1 MAWISVHES
10 IIGKKLRSLSKA
22 AGCSQ
27 NEAIGLLVRL
37 WLWGIKN
44 ADRTGLL
51 VDADKDDVSAILT
64 NGLDKSVNAED
75 VVEAMIQ
82 TEWIDDEDGSLYLHD
97 WEEWQKYWY
106 KLIDTTEATKKR
118 VQKHRERMKLENKNA
133 GTDSKKDVT
142 DKKSADTKQKSKAEK
157 YTPEFEELWAV
168 YPYKRGNKAKAA
180 RSFNA
185 RLKEKWTKEQLI
197 AATLGYA
204 DACMKKRTEEQYVMH
219 ASRFLGPDLE
229 FEKYLPRNMRRGN
242 GSVAGGMP
250 VQSAGYMPA
259 NPAAPNDDDPY
270 AGWR

>member
-10 IIGKKLRSLSKA
+10 IIGKKLRSLSKT

-51 VDADKDDVSAILT
+51 VDADKDDVAAILT
-64 NGLDKSVNAED
+64 NGLERSVNPDD

-82 TEWIDDEDGSLYLHD
+82 TEWIDDEDGCLYLHD
-97 WEEWQKYWY
+97 WEEWQQYWY
-106 KLIDTTEATKKR
+106 KLIDESAKATERKR
-118 VQKHRERMKLENKNA
+118 RQRERQRKEKSENADVRETAEN
-133 GTDSKKDVT
+133 GTVKKA
-142 DKKSADTKQKSKAEK
+142 KKKAES
-157 YTPEFEELWAV
+157 YSQEFEELWAV

-242 GSVAGGMP
+242 GNMVGNIP
-250 VQSAGYMPA
+250 VQSAGYMPV

>member
-51 VDADKDDVSAILT
+51 IDADKDDVAAILT
-64 NGLDKSVNAED
+64 NGLDRNVEAED
-75 VVEAMIQ
+75 AVEAMIK
-82 TEWIDDEDGSLYLHD
+82 TEWIDDEDGKLYLHD
-97 WEEWQKYWY
+97 WEEWQQYWY
-106 KLIDTTEATKKR
+106 KLIDESAKATERKR
-118 VQKHRERMKLENKNA
+118 RQRERERKEKRKSTEIKEPAENESA
-133 GTDSKKDVT
+133 
-142 DKKSADTKQKSKAEK
+142 KKSEK
-157 YTPEFEELWAV
+157 KTEGYSTEFEELWAV
-168 YPYKRGNKAKAA
+168 YPFKRGNKAKAA
-180 RSFNA
+180 RSFSA
-185 RLKEKWTKEQLI
+185 RLKEKWTKDQLI

-204 DACMKKRTEEQYVMH
+204 DTCAKKRTEEQYVMH

-229 FEKYLPRNMRRGN
+229 FEKFLSRHMRRGN
-242 GSVAGGMP
+242 GNAVGN
-250 VQSAGYMPA
+250 MPA
-259 NPAAPNDDDPY
+259 QGTGYQQMNPAPPSDDDPY

>member
-51 VDADKDDVSAILT
+51 IDADKDDIAAVLT
-64 NGLDKSVNAED
+64 NGLERSVNPDD

-82 TEWIDDEDGSLYLHD
+82 TEWIDDEGGCLYLHD
-97 WEEWQKYWY
+97 WEGWQKYLY
-106 KLIDTTEATKKR
+106 RVMDEASASK
-118 VQKHRERMKLENKNA
+118 ERMQRMRRRRREERDTAKQGKKEPAENESA
-133 GTDSKKDVT
+133 
-142 DKKSADTKQKSKAEK
+142 KKSEK
-157 YTPEFEELWAV
+157 KTEGYSPEFEELWAV
-168 YPYKRGNKAKAA
+168 YPFKRGNKAKAA
-180 RSFNA
+180 RSFSA
-185 RLKEKWTKEQLI
+185 RLKEKWTKDQLI

-204 DACMKKRTEEQYVMH
+204 DTCAKKRTEEQYVMH

-229 FEKYLPRNMRRGN
+229 FEKFLPRHMRRGN
-242 GSVAGGMP
+242 GNAVGNMTAQGT
-250 VQSAGYMPA
+250 GYQQM
-259 NPAAPNDDDPY
+259 NPAPPSDDDPY